1 MIFILSSI
9 IVFLI
14 IVIIILFKKIYYV
27 NIKYNT
33 LFNDYN
39 EWRGELTFTKNEL
52 KRCQEQIRVYEKKE
66 EKIPTIK
73 FNNKRIKKKP
83 IYKGKRVLVGDYYE
97 WSSENTMNILKSYGI
112 TVDIVRT
119 GNDII
124 EKIKHGYKCDLIFT
138 NNIYKNGY
146 NGVNTLNELRK
157 IKDFNIPV
165 IVHTKSENERQ
176 YFVKVCGFDE
186 YIVKPLNQENIEPIL
201 KKFLGGR

>member
-1 MIFILSSI
+1 MTFILSSI
-9 IVFLI
+9 IGILI
-14 IVIIILFKKIYYV
+14 ILLIISLKKIYDI

-39 EWRGELTFTKNEL
+39 EWRNELSFTKNEL
-52 KRCQEQIRVYEKKE
+52 KRCREQIRVYEKKE

-73 FNNKRIKKKP
+73 INNKRIKKNP

-124 EKIKHGYKCDLIFT
+124 EKITHGYKCDLIFT
-138 NNIYKNGY
+138 NNIYKTGY
-146 NGVNTLNELRK
+146 NGVTTLNKLRE
-157 IKDFNIPV
+157 IENFNIPV
-165 IVHTKSENERQ
+165 IVHTRSENERK
-176 YFVKVCGFDE
+176 YFINVCGFDE
-186 YIVKPLNQENIEPIL
+186 YIVKPLNQENIQPIL
-201 KKFLGGR
+201 EKFFGGR

>member
-1 MIFILSSI
+1 
-9 IVFLI
+9 
-14 IVIIILFKKIYYV
+14 
-27 NIKYNT
+27 
-33 LFNDYN
+33 
-39 EWRGELTFTKNEL
+39 
-52 KRCQEQIRVYEKKE
+52 
-66 EKIPTIK
+66 
-73 FNNKRIKKKP
+73 
-83 IYKGKRVLVGDYYE
+83 
-97 WSSENTMNILKSYGI
+97 MNILKSYGI

-165 IVHTKSENERQ
+165 IVHTRSENERQ
-176 YFVKVCGFDE
+176 YFVNVCGFDE

>member
-1 MIFILSSI
+1 MLLCLSCIIGILIVLLIVVLKIF
-9 IVFLI
+9 
-14 IVIIILFKKIYYV
+14 YNV
-27 NIKYNT
+27 NVKYNT

-39 EWRGELTFTKNEL
+39 EWRDELAFTKNEL
-52 KRCQEQIRVYEKKE
+52 NRCREQIRIYEKKE

-73 FNNKRIKKKP
+73 INHKKIRKKP

-97 WSSENTMNILKSYGI
+97 WSSDNTMNILKSYGI

-124 EKIKHGYKCDLIFT
+124 EKINHGYKCDLIFT

-146 NGVNTLNELRK
+146 NGVTTLNKLRE
-157 IKDFNIPV
+157 IENFNIPV
-165 IVHTKSENERQ
+165 IVHTRSENERE
-176 YFVKVCGFDE
+176 YFVNVCGFDE
-186 YIVKPLNQENIEPIL
+186 YVVKPLTQENIEPIL

>member
-1 MIFILSSI
+1 MLFCLSCIIGIL
-9 IVFLI
+9 IVLLI
-14 IVIIILFKKIYYV
+14 VVLKLLYNV
-27 NIKYNT
+27 NVKYNT

-39 EWRGELTFTKNEL
+39 EWRDELTFTKNEL
-52 KRCQEQIRVYEKKE
+52 NRCREQIRIYEKKE

-73 FNNKRIKKKP
+73 INHKKIRKKP

-97 WSSENTMNILKSYGI
+97 WSSDHTMNILKSYGI

-124 EKIKHGYKCDLIFT
+124 EKINHGYKCDLIFT

-146 NGVNTLNELRK
+146 NGVTTLNKLRE
-157 IKDFNIPV
+157 IENFNIPV
-165 IVHTKSENERQ
+165 IVHTRSENERE
-176 YFVKVCGFDE
+176 YFVNVCGFDE
-186 YIVKPLNQENIEPIL
+186 YVVKPLNQENIEPIL

>member
-1 MIFILSSI
+1 MLLCLSCIIGIL
-9 IVFLI
+9 IVLLI
-14 IVIIILFKKIYYV
+14 VVLKILYNV
-27 NIKYNT
+27 NVKYNT

-39 EWRGELTFTKNEL
+39 EWRDELAFTKNEL
-52 KRCQEQIRVYEKKE
+52 NRCREQIRIYEKKE

-73 FNNKRIKKKP
+73 INHKKIRKKP

-97 WSSENTMNILKSYGI
+97 WSSDNTMNILKSYGI

-124 EKIKHGYKCDLIFT
+124 EKINHGYKCDLIFT

-146 NGVNTLNELRK
+146 NGVTTLNKLRE
-157 IKDFNIPV
+157 IENFNIPV
-165 IVHTKSENERQ
+165 IVHTRSENERE
-176 YFVKVCGFDE
+176 YFVNVCGFDE
-186 YIVKPLNQENIEPIL
+186 YVVKPLTQENIEPIL

>member
-52 KRCQEQIRVYEKKE
+52 KRCREQIRVYEKKE

-73 FNNKRIKKKP
+73 INNKRIKKKS

-97 WSSENTMNILKSYGI
+97 WSSENTMNILKNYGI

-165 IVHTKSENERQ
+165 IVHTRSENERQ
-176 YFVKVCGFDE
+176 YFVNVCGFDE

>member
-1 MIFILSSI
+1 MLFFLSCI
-9 IVFLI
+9 IGILI
-14 IVIIILFKKIYYV
+14 ILLIVVSKMLYNA

-39 EWRGELTFTKNEL
+39 EWRDELSFTKNEL
-52 KRCQEQIRVYEKKE
+52 NRCREQIRIYEKKE

-73 FNNKRIKKKP
+73 INHKKIQKKP

-124 EKIKHGYKCDLIFT
+124 EKINHGYKCDLIFT
-138 NNIYKNGY
+138 NNIYKTGY
-146 NGVNTLNELRK
+146 NGVTTLNKLRE
-157 IKDFNIPV
+157 IENFNIPV
-165 IVHTKSENERQ
+165 IIHTRSENERN
-176 YFVKVCGFDE
+176 FFINVCGFDE
-186 YIVKPLNQENIEPIL
+186 YVVKPLSQENIEPIL

>member
-73 FNNKRIKKKP
+73 INNKRIKKKP
-83 IYKGKRVLVGDYYE
+83 IYKGKRVLIGDYYE

-165 IVHTKSENERQ
+165 IVHTRSENERQ